1 MNSNGRK
8 GTKGTPSTLEGT
20 VNEIPRYEGNNRR
33 RGDRRDIPGSRR
45 ANARASER
53 SSSPRNE
60 RDTPMRNVH
69 LEGTF
74 RLLYIATHPAM
85 VLPVKERGGEGA
97 EEGEEEEQ
105 DDDDDDDDDDDEMD
119 VR

>member
-1 MNSNGRK
+1 MNPNGTK

-69 LEGTF
+69 LEENLSTSVPPVG
-74 RLLYIATHPAM
+74 HP
-85 VLPVKERGGEGA
+85 LDNSPPPNCN
-97 EEGEEEEQ
+97 
-105 DDDDDDDDDDDEMD
+105 
-119 VR
+119 